1 MSFIEELPGEIAGF
15 VVSQFTAE
23 YATVSSAGVP
33 IDTPTLFFP
42 SADLTTLDLMTGLAY
57 PVKAE
62 RARKNP
68 KVGLLVEG
76 ADDQPVVSI
85 AGLAT
90 VRDSD
95 FQANLER
102 YITETI
108 VTPVLNPDVVD
119 WNAVRQAVTYL
130 TRILVCITPTH
141 IRWWKDHAAMDQPP
155 QEWRAPTGLKAAP
168 SDPVPPGKPSEAAK
182 WPHPPWTELAERAI
196 AKGDVGH
203 VTLCDGDGYP
213 LPVRAGKI
221 TRTGAGF
228 DFLVPKGA
236 PWSNGKASLSFRGRE
251 MFVGEVVLQN
261 GRGAFRVERS
271 LPILPLA
278 DDFTQVITPNEENK
292 AKLMKRL
299 LHELGRRGKSIPVV
313 PEKPPQPTAGA
324 LRRVAGAGGRDPEQ
338 FAKIAESLRPGKG

>member
-1 MSFIEELPGEIAGF
+1 MSFAQELPKEIAGF

-23 YATVSSAGVP
+23 YASVSAAGAP
-33 IDTPTLFFP
+33 IDTPTLFFA

-76 ADDQPVVSI
+76 ATEQPVVSI

-90 VRDSD
+90 VRDAD

-108 VTPVLNPDVVD
+108 VTPVIDPKIVD
-119 WNAVRQAVTYL
+119 WRTVRQAVWYL

-141 IRWWKDHAAMDQPP
+141 IRWWKDPAAMDQPAW
-155 QEWRAPTGLKAAP
+155 EWKASKPLNVAR
-168 SDPVPPGKPSEAAK
+168 SDPAPPGKPSEPAQ
-182 WPHPPWTELAERAI
+182 WPQPPWPELAERAI
-196 AKGDVGH
+196 AKGDFGH
-203 VTLCDGDGYP
+203 VTLCDAEGYP
-213 LPVRAGKI
+213 LPIRAREI
-221 TRTGAGF
+221 RRTDAGF
-228 DFLVPKGA
+228 DLVVPKGA
-236 PWSNGKASLSFRGRE
+236 PWSSGKASLSFRGRE
-251 MFVGEVVLQN
+251 MFVGVVAFEN
-261 GRGAFRVERS
+261 GRGLFRVERS
-271 LPILPLA
+271 LPILPMT

-292 AKLMKRL
+292 ARLMKRL
-299 LHELGRRGKSIPVV
+299 RHELDRRGKSIPVV

-324 LRRVAGAGGRDPEQ
+324 LRRAHGAGGSDPEH
-338 FAKIAESLRPGKG
+338 FKKIAETLRSGA

>member
-1 MSFIEELPGEIAGF
+1 MSFAEELPKEIAGF

-23 YATVSSAGVP
+23 YATVSAAGVP

-76 ADDQPVVSI
+76 ADEQSVVSI

-108 VTPVLNPDVVD
+108 VTPVLDPKIVD
-119 WNAVRQAVTYL
+119 WNTVRQAVTYL

-141 IRWWKDHAAMDQPP
+141 IRWWKDQAAMDQPP
-155 QEWRAPTGLKAAP
+155 REWKAPKGMKAPP
-168 SDPVPPGKPSEAAK
+168 SDPAPSGKPSEAAK
-182 WPHPPWTELAERAI
+182 WPQPPWPELAERAI
-196 AKGDVGH
+196 AKGDIGH
-203 VTLCDGDGYP
+203 VTLCDEEGYP
-213 LPVRAGKI
+213 LPIRARKI
-221 TRTGAGF
+221 TRTHAGF
-228 DFLVPKGA
+228 DLVVPKGA
-236 PWSNGKASLSFRGRE
+236 PWSSGKASLSFRGRE
-251 MFVGEVVLQN
+251 MFVGEVAFEN
-261 GRGAFRVERS
+261 GRGVFRVERS
-271 LPILPLA
+271 LPILPLT

-299 LHELGRRGKSIPVV
+299 RHELDRRGKSIPVV

-324 LRRVAGAGGRDPEQ
+324 LRRLAGAGGRDPER
-338 FAKIAESLRPGKG
+338 FKKIAETLRPGA

>member
-1 MSFIEELPGEIAGF
+1 MTMSFVQELPKEIAGF
-15 VVSQFTAE
+15 IVSQFTAE
-23 YATVSSAGVP
+23 YATVSAAGVP
-33 IDTPTLFFP
+33 IDTPTLIFP

-76 ADDQPVVSI
+76 ADEQPVVSI

-108 VTPVLNPDVVD
+108 VTPVLDPNVVD
-119 WNAVRQAVTYL
+119 WNAVRQALTYL

-141 IRWWKDHAAMDQPP
+141 IRWWKNQADMD
-155 QEWRAPTGLKAAP
+155 RAPEEWKASKGLKVAP
-168 SDPVPPGKPSEAAK
+168 SDPAPSGKASEAAQ
-182 WPHPPWTELAERAI
+182 WSQPPWTELAQRAI
-196 AKGDVGH
+196 AKGDIGH
-203 VTLCDGDGYP
+203 VTLCDAEGYP
-213 LPVRAGKI
+213 LPVRARKI
-221 TRTGAGF
+221 TRTDTGF
-228 DFLVPKGA
+228 ELAVPKGA
-236 PWSNGKASLSFRGRE
+236 PWSIGKATLSFRGRE
-251 MFVGEVVLQN
+251 MFVGEVAFQN
-261 GRGAFRVERS
+261 GRGLFRVERS
-271 LPILPLA
+271 LPILPLV

-299 LHELGRRGKSIPVV
+299 RHELDRRGKSIPVV
-313 PEKPPQPTAGA
+313 PEKPPRPTAGA
-324 LRRVAGAGGRDPEQ
+324 LRRLAGAGGKDPEQ
-338 FAKIAESLRPGKG
+338 FKKIAETLRPG